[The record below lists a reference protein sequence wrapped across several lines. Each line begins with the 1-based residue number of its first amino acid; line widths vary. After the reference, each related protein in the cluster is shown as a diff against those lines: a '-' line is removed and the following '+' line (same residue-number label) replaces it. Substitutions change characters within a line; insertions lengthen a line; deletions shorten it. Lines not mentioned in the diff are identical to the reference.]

1 MKNSAYL
8 IVLVLGFIVWTCPA
22 QVQYKIELLDDNMT
36 YQVSMLP
43 LTTWAAPDNL
53 TSTAQVTLKVPTGQ
67 FRLTNFQNLQAG
79 IVWERN
85 THVIAPVEAPD
96 YDYFSFVM
104 VDFGTAGLDYIADQ
118 EVPLFSFQNGAGCAG
133 MIAIFDN
140 DNDPFGTPNSR
151 QTNVGNYITTLGAKG
166 DAYVGWVGS
175 GQADC
180 TTTDIEEPTAMI
192 GSVQLYPNPA
202 TVFAEIVCVWPN
214 ETQKCRIGL
223 YDVNG
228 RLVQSEAQVLSKGS
242 NQYKIMLDGLADGV
256 YDVYLEG
263 QGWNQLIQP
272 LVVVSQ

>member
-1 MKNSAYL
+1 MKNCAY
-8 IVLVLGFIVWTCPA
+8 IITLVLGLIVWACPA
-22 QVQYKIELLDDNMT
+22 QVQFKIELLDDNTT

-43 LTTWAAPDNL
+43 LATWSAPDNL
-53 TSTAQVTLKVPTGQ
+53 TSTAQITLKVPTGQ
-67 FRLTNFQNLQAG
+67 FRLTNFQNLQPG

-96 YDYFSFVM
+96 YDYFSFVL
-104 VDFGTAGLDYIADQ
+104 VDFGTAGLDYITGQ
-118 EVPLFSFQNGAGCAG
+118 EVPLFSFQNGAGCPG

-140 DNDPFGTPNSR
+140 ENDPFRTPNSR
-151 QTNVGNYITTLGAKG
+151 QTNVGNHITTFGAKG

-175 GQADC
+175 GQVDC
-180 TTTDIEEPTAMI
+180 TTTDVEEPAVMVQ
-192 GSVQLYPNPA
+192 GVQLYPNPA
-202 TVFAEIVCVWPN
+202 TAYAEIVCLWPN

-228 RLVQSEAQVLSKGS
+228 RLVLSEDQMLSRGN
-242 NQYKIMLDGLADGV
+242 NQYKITLDDLADGV

-263 QGWNQLIQP
+263 NGWNQLIQP